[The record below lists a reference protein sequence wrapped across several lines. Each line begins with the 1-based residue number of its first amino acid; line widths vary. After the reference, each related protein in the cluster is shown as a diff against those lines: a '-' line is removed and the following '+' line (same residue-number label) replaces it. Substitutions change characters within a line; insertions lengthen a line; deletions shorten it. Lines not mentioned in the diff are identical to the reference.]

1 MTHRAVADIRLR
13 HLLHGDCCLHTHI
26 AADPLQGV
34 GQRQRV
40 HRGGQACRYGLRGCG
55 PCCRCCG
62 LSRSCAADHNGNLGS
77 QVIDLFDAGADG
89 LQRAVIQAGF
99 LVACKR
105 FSAELDKHTLIHKF
119 SLPIFFLPGPF
130 DPRFYYLLFYRKV
143 GHDVKPLFFFFPVC
157 SNPAALFCEKR
168 GEAKG
173 QKKRVQASPCTLP
186 QKAAP
191 ALILPCWQLR
201 LQSRRPFSP
210 GLRPSRNVRR
220 RRSQSCRPALWLWL
234 RCKI

>member
-1 MTHRAVADIRLR
+1 MEIAVCTRTSQPTRSRASASASAFIAVGKHADMVCAGAVHVA
-13 HLLHGDCCLHTHI
+13 
-26 AADPLQGV
+26 AAAASPEV
-34 GQRQRV
+34 
-40 HRGGQACRYGLRGCG
+40 A
-55 PCCRCCG
+55 
-62 LSRSCAADHNGNLGS
+62 AADHNGNLGS